1 MFKTRRVGHLTGL
14 HGNSNEFQSLR
25 MDRDHSLCNQ
35 GFLGEAVGVAI
46 LGHSLNGLS
55 EREALN
61 RNPLSVQPGSSPQC
75 WARWDGA
82 VVPGQLPTAL
92 WGRVSPAGTPGPPRH
107 WPSHICPQQLLPKG
121 DTEHPSG
128 RATCYT
134 ESQTLGS
141 IPFHFENTGG
151 RFL

>member
-1 MFKTRRVGHLTGL
+1 MVSVPCKGQATLSSRLWISRYNPRVTDVAICQDTCFNACLKAKTAHMFKTRRVGHLTGL

-25 MDRDHSLCNQ
+25 MDSDDSLCNQ

-75 WARWDGA
+75 WAR
-82 VVPGQLPTAL
+82 
-92 WGRVSPAGTPGPPRH
+92 
-107 WPSHICPQQLLPKG
+107 
-121 DTEHPSG
+121 
-128 RATCYT
+128 
-134 ESQTLGS
+134 
-141 IPFHFENTGG
+141 
-151 RFL
+151 